1 MASFELNPGERV
13 FADTS
18 RYTLQGSK
26 MKFPVHCRCVVTDQ
40 RFVYFNMGKMAPL
53 HFQLGFFFRWM
64 FKVNPAGFLFTILNC
79 SGGIIEKTKGFFSIA
94 TDSGQEVL
102 LENFDKSLEWFQN
115 ALTGNGVSFAQTGEE
130 EWRAA
135 L

>member
-53 HFQLGFFFRWM
+53 HFQLGFLIRMMVKGKPVSFPLHNLKLSRGHYG
-64 FKVNPAGFLFTILNC
+64 KNKRIL
-79 SGGIIEKTKGFFSIA
+79 SIA